1 MSNKNVIRDL
11 FINLFENKSFDMTN
25 LNDFICPD
33 YVQYVDGKILNY
45 NHFVEH
51 ITTLRAMIENCRV
64 EFKTLVCDGDIV
76 FSNHTVDIELIDG
89 RKAKIQVIAEF
100 RLRNGKLYYC
110 DELTHLI
117 EGASENKDLGSII
130 S

>member
-11 FINLFENKSFDMTN
+11 FINLFENKSFDMAN
-25 LNDFICPD
+25 LNDYICSD

-51 ITTLRAMIENCRV
+51 IAALRAMIENCRV
-64 EFKTLVCDGDIV
+64 EFKTLVCEGEIV
-76 FSNHTVDIELIDG
+76 FSNHTVDIELVDG

-100 RLRNGKLYYC
+100 RLRDGKLFYC

-117 EGASENKDLGSII
+117 EGASESKDLGSII